1 MSLDKVLERLRQPN
15 VPNHDNRPY
24 SIKKFAELKG
34 EQTPFAGHVNPGRK
48 REAVMYDSEADSKD
62 NSDRWAKRF
71 LTTEDLMRIA
81 FELRMT
87 QLTSIE
93 VISYERNWS
102 AVEVFVS
109 FEQERISQE
118 SINGTN
124 NQAAA
129 TA

>member
-1 MSLDKVLERLRQPN
+1 
-15 VPNHDNRPY
+15 
-24 SIKKFAELKG
+24 
-34 EQTPFAGHVNPGRK
+34 
-48 REAVMYDSEADSKD
+48 MYDSEADSKD
-62 NSDRWAKRF
+62 SSGRWAKRF